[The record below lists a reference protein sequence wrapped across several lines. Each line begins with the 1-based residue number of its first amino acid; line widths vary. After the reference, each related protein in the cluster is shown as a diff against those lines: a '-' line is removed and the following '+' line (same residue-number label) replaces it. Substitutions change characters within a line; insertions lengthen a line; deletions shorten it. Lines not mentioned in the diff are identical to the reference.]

1 MLTGN
6 NGILQRAVEAK
17 KKTEEEQIIEEA
29 QMDILSTQSSK
40 LADALS
46 EVELEGIL
54 SPKYGTLST
63 EEERTIDKKLTTTDG
78 KYVIPVSK
86 IYNGELKVSL
96 PTIADADEKNYYGN
110 FIDYDVDLDGTTNDY
125 DWKIFYYDKNN
136 KNLYIIAEDYVPMA
150 NSLMPTITGRT
161 EDSSNPYSLYW
172 LNNNGNIPNGKDGSV
187 DIFGDATHNVATKT
201 LNFANKFLADWKPKV
216 TGTNSASEN
225 PNAKMV
231 ATLMDT
237 SLWANFAN
245 STKINGLTNK
255 ADELS
260 AIGGPTL
267 EMWVKS
273 WNKMHGASSDDARTE
288 GASALELYYASNATG
303 YFVGT
308 SANPEKSSSYYAYQS
323 GTTGYTDT
331 LYYPHPLDSNGNPD
345 TFTTTNNCY
354 GYWLASPSANYT
366 GSVMLVYCGGSV
378 YLRSFLSPD
387 LGVRPVVCLPSDI
400 TATWNETDGVWNII
414 KK

>member
-6 NGILQRAVEAK
+6 NGILNRAGEARDI
-17 KKTEEEQIIEEA
+17 TEEKQIIEEA
-29 QMDILSTQSSK
+29 QLDILAQQASK
-40 LADALS
+40 LSGDLTEA
-46 EVELEGIL
+46 ELEGIL

-63 EEERTIDKKLTTTDG
+63 EEERTIDKKLTTKEG
-78 KYVIPVSK
+78 KIIPVSK

-161 EDSSNPYSLYW
+161 ENSSNPYSLYW
-172 LNNNGNIPNGKDGSV
+172 PYNSGNIQNGKDGSA

-201 LNFANKFLADWKPKV
+201 LNIANKFLDDWKPKV

-225 PNAKMV
+225 SNAKMV

-237 SLWANFAN
+237 SLWANFAT

-303 YFVGT
+303 YFAGT
-308 SANPEKSSSYYAYQS
+308 SANPETSSSYYAYQS

-354 GYWLASPSANYT
+354 GYWLASPSAGST
-366 GSVMLVYCGGSV
+366 GHVMDVYCSGYV
-378 YLRSFLSPD
+378 YSGNFTYASG
-387 LGVRPVVCLPSDI
+387 GVRPVVCLPSDI

>member
-125 DWKIFYYDKNN
+125 DWKIFYNDGTNI
-136 KNLYIIAEDYVPMA
+136 YIIAEDYVPTTNTLLGNVMTSIGA
-150 NSLMPTITGRT
+150 KTDTKT
-161 EDSSNPYSLYW
+161 DYPYSVYW
-172 LNNNGNIPNGKDGSV
+172 DYNNGNIQCNTYKNGTILGAANGAA
-187 DIFGDATHNVATKT
+187 DIFTNR
-201 LNFANKFLADWKPKV
+201 P
-216 TGTNSASEN
+216 TGTAFLEGKGLLKAWKEKTTTSEYS
-225 PNAKMV
+225 NAKMT
-231 ATLMDT
+231 ASLMDT
-237 SLWANFAN
+237 KVWEGFAGGTLPAGV
-245 STKINGLTNK
+245 SGT
-255 ADELS
+255 S
-260 AIGGPTL
+260 YAIGGPTL

-273 WNKMHGASSDDARTE
+273 WNKKHGAESKDTSK
-288 GASALELYYASNATG
+288 LQLYYASNATG

-308 SANPEKSSSYYAYQS
+308 TENPETSSSDYVYQS

-331 LYYPHPLDSNGNPD
+331 LYYPVSLDSNGNPD
-345 TFTTTNNCY
+345 TNKCF
-354 GYWLASPSANYT
+354 GYWLASPSAY
-366 GSVMLVYCGGSV
+366 GADYVMRVSKSGLVKYYNISQAC
-378 YLRSFLSPD
+378 Y
-387 LGVRPVVCLPSDI
+387 GVRPVVCLPSDI
-400 TATWNETDGVWNII
+400 TATWNETEGVWNII
-414 KK
+414 KE

>member
-1 MLTGN
+1 MINSTNRYPLIWN
-6 NGILQRAVEAK
+6 CAPISVN
-17 KKTEEEQIIEEA
+17 II
-29 QMDILSTQSSK
+29 
-40 LADALS
+40 
-46 EVELEGIL
+46 
-54 SPKYGTLST
+54 
-63 EEERTIDKKLTTTDG
+63 
-78 KYVIPVSK
+78 
-86 IYNGELKVSL
+86 
-96 PTIADADEKNYYGN
+96 
-110 FIDYDVDLDGTTNDY
+110 
-125 DWKIFYYDKNN
+125 
-136 KNLYIIAEDYVPMA
+136 
-150 NSLMPTITGRT
+150 
-161 EDSSNPYSLYW
+161 
-172 LNNNGNIPNGKDGSV
+172 
-187 DIFGDATHNVATKT
+187 
-201 LNFANKFLADWKPKV
+201 ANKFLDDWKPKV

-225 PNAKMV
+225 SNAKMV

-237 SLWANFAN
+237 SLWANFAT

-303 YFVGT
+303 YFAGT
-308 SANPEKSSSYYAYQS
+308 SANPETSSSYYAYQS

-354 GYWLASPSANYT
+354 GYWLASPSAGYT
-366 GSVMLVYCGGSV
+366 NGVMLVACSGYV
-378 YLRSFLSPD
+378 NRSTFNYSD
-387 LGVRPVVCLPSDI
+387 YGVRPVVCLPSDI
-400 TATWNETDGVWNII
+400 TATWNETDGVWNIN

>member
-6 NGILQRAVEAK
+6 NGTLNRAGEARDITGEK
-17 KKTEEEQIIEEA
+17 QIIEEA
-29 QMDILSTQSSK
+29 QLDILAQQASK
-40 LADALS
+40 LSGDLTEA
-46 EVELEGIL
+46 ELEGIL

-63 EEERTIDKKLTTTDG
+63 EEERTIDKKLTTKEG
-78 KYVIPVSK
+78 KIIPVSK

-150 NSLMPTITGRT
+150 NSLMPTITERT
-161 EDSSNPYSLYW
+161 ENSSNPYSLYW
-172 LNNNGNIPNGKDGSV
+172 PSNSGNIQNGKDGSA

-225 PNAKMV
+225 SNAKMV

-237 SLWANFAN
+237 SLWANFAT
-245 STKINGLTNK
+245 STKVNGLTSK
-255 ADELS
+255 AGELS

-323 GTTGYTDT
+323 GTTGYTDP

-345 TFTTTNNCY
+345 TFTTDNNCY
-354 GYWLASPSANYT
+354 GYWLVSPSAYDTGDVMRVNY
-366 GSVMLVYCGGSV
+366 GGGVSIS
-378 YLRSFLSPD
+378 SFSIAGN
-387 LGVRPVVCLPSDI
+387 GVRPVVCLPFDI